1 MNLSL
6 PRSLGLLA
14 AVCWGVV
21 AGAVPGAV
29 VEPMWVTKPG
39 PWGELEVRAVYLEP
53 PESLLAVVA
62 KPSTVTRW
70 TFEQNTQGGVRA
82 ILAKAGV
89 PEPVIARLLS
99 PVRLVESGNS
109 IILLPEREDLVAL
122 SMEVRSAL
130 YLELAKSSA
139 NEYQRDPVFVLGG
152 DVDDWLGDAPLTSG
166 QRALFRQL
174 LWRRGNA
181 LVFSD
186 VQALLAL
193 AKNPEEVSGVFRSI
207 TRVRSLVIGLRLPL
221 TVDRN
226 AFIDYWTAD
235 QVGTPRLAF
244 IRAVTQRRAQQVI
257 DVTHFLPSAFRLR
270 VYSFPEI
277 DLGLK
282 GRFPDCHWTSLNFFN
297 PEPKDIYLDTRQAA
311 EHLLKDY
318 VAVDAPYRYGD
329 VLCFLDNGEGLHTC
343 VHIVD
348 DIVLTKNGDSILAP
362 WTLMRLRDVDE
373 IYRRTPNTRIQAYR
387 LKK

>member
-1 MNLSL
+1 
-6 PRSLGLLA
+6 
-14 AVCWGVV
+14 VI
-21 AGAVPGAV
+21 
-29 VEPMWVTKPG
+29 
-39 PWGELEVRAVYLEP
+39 
-53 PESLLAVVA
+53 A
-62 KPSTVTRW
+62 KPSAVTRW

-89 PEPVIARLLS
+89 PDPIIVRLLS

-109 IILLPEREDLVAL
+109 IVLLPEREDLLAL

-130 YLELAKSSA
+130 YLELAKSSV
-139 NEYQRDPVFVLGG
+139 NEYQRDPVFILGG
-152 DVDDWLGDAPLTSG
+152 DVDDWLEEVSLTSG
-166 QRALFRQL
+166 QQALFRQL

-193 AKNPEEVSGVFRSI
+193 AKGPEEVSAVFRSI
-207 TRVRSLVIGLRLPL
+207 TRVRSLIISLRLPL
-221 TVDRN
+221 TVDRQ
-226 AFIDYWTAD
+226 AFVDYWTAD

-244 IRAVTQRRAQQVI
+244 IRAVTQRRAKQLI

-297 PEPKDIYLDTRQAA
+297 QEPKDIYLDTRQAA

-329 VLCFLDNGEGLHTC
+329 VLCFLDDGEGLHTC

-362 WTLMRLRDVDE
+362 WTLMKLRDVDE

>member
-1 MNLSL
+1 VNLTF

-21 AGAVPGAV
+21 GSAA
-29 VEPMWVTKPG
+29 VEPMWLTKSG
-39 PWGELEVRAVYLEP
+39 PWGQLEVRSVYLEP
-53 PESLLAVVA
+53 PESLMAVIA
-62 KPSTVTRW
+62 KPSAVTRW

-82 ILAKAGV
+82 ILVKAGV
-89 PEPVIARLLS
+89 PEAIIARLLS

-109 IILLPEREDLVAL
+109 IVLLPEREDLVAL

-139 NEYQRDPVFVLGG
+139 NEYQRDPVFILGG
-152 DVDDWLGDAPLTSG
+152 DVDDWLEDVPLTSG

-174 LWRRGNA
+174 LWRRGSA
-181 LVFSD
+181 IVFSD

-193 AKNPEEVSGVFRSI
+193 AKGPEEVRAVFQTI

-221 TVDRN
+221 TVERN

-235 QVGTPRLAF
+235 QVGMPRLAF

-270 VYSFPEI
+270 VYSFPEL

-282 GRFPDCHWTSLNFFN
+282 GRFIGMNCYGASAPGGVLAKHFGLT
-297 PEPKDIYLDTRQAA
+297 A
-311 EHLLKDY
+311 EHVEK
-318 VAVDAPYRYGD
+318 VATELVKGA
-329 VLCFLDNGEGLHTC
+329 
-343 VHIVD
+343 
-348 DIVLTKNGDSILAP
+348 
-362 WTLMRLRDVDE
+362 
-373 IYRRTPNTRIQAYR
+373 
-387 LKK
+387 

>member
-1 MNLSL
+1 MNLTF

-21 AGAVPGAV
+21 AGAIPGAV
-29 VEPMWVTKPG
+29 VEPMWLTKSG
-39 PWGELEVRAVYLEP
+39 PWGQLEVRTVYLEP
-53 PESLLAVVA
+53 PEALMAVVA

-70 TFEQNTQGGVRA
+70 TFEQNTKGGVRA

-89 PEPVIARLLS
+89 PEVVIERLLS

-122 SMEVRSAL
+122 SMEVRGDL
-130 YLELAKSSA
+130 YQELAKSAA

-152 DVDDWLGDAPLTSG
+152 DVDDWLKDAPLTSG
-166 QRALFRQL
+166 QRALFQQL
-174 LWRRGNA
+174 LWRRGSA
-181 LVFSD
+181 VVFSD

-193 AKNPEEVSGVFRSI
+193 AKSPEEVSGVFRSI
-207 TRVRSLVIGLRLPL
+207 TRVRSLVVGLRLPL
-221 TVDRN
+221 TVERN

-244 IRAVTQRRAQQVI
+244 IRAVTQRRAQQVV
-257 DVTHFLPSAFRLR
+257 DVTHFLPAAFRLR
-270 VYSFPEI
+270 VYSFPEL

-318 VAVDAPYRYGD
+318 VAVDAPYRFGD
-329 VLCFLDNGEGLHTC
+329 VLCFLDDGQGLHTC

-373 IYRRTPNTRIQAYR
+373 IYRRTSNTRIQAYR

>member
-1 MNLSL
+1 VKLSF

-14 AVCWGVV
+14 TVCWGVV
-21 AGAVPGAV
+21 GSAA
-29 VEPMWVTKPG
+29 VEPMWLTKSG
-39 PWGELEVRAVYLEP
+39 PWGQLEVRSVYLEP
-53 PESLLAVVA
+53 PESLLAVIA

-70 TFEQNTQGGVRA
+70 TFEQNTAGGVRA
-82 ILAKAGV
+82 ILAKTGV
-89 PEPVIARLLS
+89 PDAVVARLLS

-122 SMEVRSAL
+122 SVEVRSAL
-130 YLELAKSSA
+130 YLELAKSAA

-152 DVDDWLGDAPLTSG
+152 DVDDWLEGVSLTSG

-174 LWRRGNA
+174 LWRRGSA

-186 VQALLAL
+186 VQALLSL
-193 AKNPEEVSGVFRSI
+193 AKGPEEVTAVFQTI

-221 TVDRN
+221 TVDRKG
-226 AFIDYWTAD
+226 FIDYWTAD

-244 IRAVTQRRAQQVI
+244 IRAVTQRRANQVV

-270 VYSFPEI
+270 VYSFPEL

-297 PEPKDIYLDTRQAA
+297 QEPKDIYLDTRQAA

-329 VLCFLDNGEGLHTC
+329 VLCFLDDGEGLHTC

>member
-1 MNLSL
+1 MKMDCLF
-6 PRSLGLLA
+6 RSFGLLA

-21 AGAVPGAV
+21 GGAA
-29 VEPMWVTKPG
+29 VEPTWMVKSG
-39 PWGELEVRAVYLEP
+39 PWGELEVRTVYLEP
-53 PESLLAVVA
+53 PGNLLAVVA

-70 TFEQNTQGGVRA
+70 TFEQNTQGGVRV

-89 PEPVIARLLS
+89 PLAVIERLLS

-139 NEYQRDPVFVLGG
+139 NEYQRDPVFILGG
-152 DVDDWLGDAPLTSG
+152 DVDDWLEEVPLTSG

-174 LWRRGNA
+174 LWRRGGA

-193 AKNPEEVSGVFRSI
+193 AKGPEEVSAVFRSI
-207 TRVRSLVIGLRLPL
+207 TRVRSLVISLRLPL
-221 TVDRN
+221 TVDRQ

-244 IRAVTQRRAQQVI
+244 IRAVTQRRAKQLI

-270 VYSFPEI
+270 VYSFPEL

-297 PEPKDIYLDTRQAA
+297 QEPKDIYLDTRQAA

-329 VLCFLDNGEGLHTC
+329 VLCFLDDGEGLHTC

>member
-1 MNLSL
+1 MKLSL
-6 PRSLGLLA
+6 PRSLCLLV

-21 AGAVPGAV
+21 GGAA
-29 VEPMWVTKPG
+29 VEPMWLTKSG
-39 PWGELEVRAVYLEP
+39 PWGQLEVRSVYLEP
-53 PESLLAVVA
+53 PESLLAVIS

-70 TFEQNTQGGVRA
+70 TFEQNTAGGVRA
-82 ILAKAGV
+82 VLAKAGV
-89 PEPVIARLLS
+89 PEPVIARLFS
-99 PVRLVESGNS
+99 PVRLVESSNT
-109 IILLPEREDLVAL
+109 IVLLPEREDLVAL

-130 YLELAKSSA
+130 YQELAKSSA

-152 DVDDWLGDAPLTSG
+152 DVDDWLEDVTLTSE
-166 QRALFRQL
+166 QRALFRKL
-174 LWRRGNA
+174 LWRRGSA

-193 AKNPEEVSGVFRSI
+193 AKGPEEVAAVFQTI

-221 TVDRN
+221 TVDRKT
-226 AFIDYWTAD
+226 FIDYWTAD

-244 IRAVTQRRAQQVI
+244 IRAVTQRRAQQIV
-257 DVTHFLPSAFRLR
+257 DVTHFLPAAFRLR
-270 VYSFPEI
+270 VYSFPEL

-297 PEPKDIYLDTRQAA
+297 REPKDIYLDAQQAA
-311 EHLLKDY
+311 ENLLRDY
-318 VAVDAPYRYGD
+318 VAVDAPYRFGD
-329 VLCFLDNGEGLHTC
+329 VLCFLDDGEGLHSC

-362 WTLMRLRDVDE
+362 WTLMRLQDVDE
-373 IYRRTPNTRIQAYR
+373 IYRRTPSTRIQAYR

>member
-1 MNLSL
+1 VNVRFL
-6 PRSLGLLA
+6 RSLGLLA

-21 AGAVPGAV
+21 AGAVT
-29 VEPMWVTKPG
+29 EPMWLTKSG
-39 PWGELEVRAVYLEP
+39 PWGQLEVRSVYLEP
-53 PESLLAVVA
+53 PEALLAVVA

-70 TFEQNTQGGVRA
+70 TFEQTTIGGVRA
-82 ILAKAGV
+82 ILVKAGV

-109 IILLPEREDLVAL
+109 IILLPEREDLFAL
-122 SMEVRSAL
+122 TMEVRSAL

-139 NEYQRDPVFVLGG
+139 NEYQRDPVFILGG
-152 DVDDWLGDAPLTSG
+152 DVDDWLEEVPLTSG
-166 QRALFRQL
+166 QRALFQQL

-193 AKNPEEVSGVFRSI
+193 AKGPEEVSAVFRSI
-207 TRVRSLVIGLRLPL
+207 TRVRSLVISLRLPL
-221 TVDRN
+221 AVDRQ

-244 IRAVTQRRAQQVI
+244 IRAVTQRRAKQLI

-270 VYSFPEI
+270 VYSFPEL

-297 PEPKDIYLDTRQAA
+297 QEPKDIYLDTRQAA

-329 VLCFLDNGEGLHTC
+329 VLCFLDDGEGLHTC
-343 VHIVD
+343 VHVVD

>member
-1 MNLSL
+1 VNFRL

-14 AVCWGVV
+14 AVCWGAV
-21 AGAVPGAV
+21 AAAV

-39 PWGELEVRAVYLEP
+39 PWGQLEVRSVYLEP
-53 PESLLAVVA
+53 PEALMAVVA
-62 KPSTVTRW
+62 KPSAVTRW

-89 PEPVIARLLS
+89 PDTVIARLLS

-122 SMEVRSAL
+122 SPEARSAL
-130 YLELAKSSA
+130 YLELAKSAA

-152 DVDDWLGDAPLTSG
+152 DVDDWLEGVPLSSE
-166 QRALFRQL
+166 QRALFRKL

-181 LVFSD
+181 VVFSD

-193 AKNPEEVSGVFRSI
+193 AKGPEEVSAVFRTI
-207 TRVRSLVIGLRLPL
+207 TRVRSLVVGLRLPL
-221 TVDRN
+221 TVDRG

-244 IRAVTQRRAQQVI
+244 IRAVTQRRAQQVV
-257 DVTHFLPSAFRLR
+257 DVTHFLPAAFRLR
-270 VYSFPEI
+270 VYSFPEL

-297 PEPKDIYLDTRQAA
+297 AEPKDIYLDTRQAA

-329 VLCFLDNGEGLHTC
+329 VLCFLDDGEGLHTC
-343 VHIVD
+343 VHVVD

-373 IYRRTPNTRIQAYR
+373 IYRRSANTRIQGYR

>member
-1 MNLSL
+1 MKLSL

-21 AGAVPGAV
+21 GGAA
-29 VEPMWVTKPG
+29 VEPMWLTKSG
-39 PWGELEVRAVYLEP
+39 PWGQLEVRSVYLEP
-53 PESLLAVVA
+53 PESLLAVIA

-70 TFEQNTQGGVRA
+70 TFEQNTTGGVRA
-82 ILAKAGV
+82 VLAKAGV
-89 PEPVIARLLS
+89 PDTVVARLLS
-99 PVRLVESGNS
+99 PVRLVESGNT

-130 YLELAKSSA
+130 YLELAKSAA

-152 DVDDWLGDAPLTSG
+152 DVDDWLEDVSLTSE
-166 QRALFRQL
+166 QRSLFRKL

-186 VQALLAL
+186 VQALLTL
-193 AKNPEEVSGVFRSI
+193 AKGPQEVNAVFQTI

-221 TVDRN
+221 TVDRQ

-244 IRAVTQRRAQQVI
+244 IRAVTQRRAQQVV

-270 VYSFPEI
+270 VYSFPEL

-297 PEPKDIYLDTRQAA
+297 QEPKDVYLDTRQAA

-329 VLCFLDNGEGLHTC
+329 VLCFLDDGEGLHTC

-373 IYRRTPNTRIQAYR
+373 IYRRTPSTRIQAYR

>member
-1 MNLSL
+1 
-6 PRSLGLLA
+6 LA

-21 AGAVPGAV
+21 GSAA
-29 VEPMWVTKPG
+29 VEPMWLTKSG
-39 PWGELEVRAVYLEP
+39 PWGQLEVRSVYLEP
-53 PESLLAVVA
+53 PESLLAVIS
-62 KPSTVTRW
+62 KPSPVTRW
-70 TFEQNTQGGVRA
+70 TFEQNTAGGVRA
-82 ILAKAGV
+82 ILTKTGV
-89 PEPVIARLLS
+89 PEAVVARLLS

-122 SMEVRSAL
+122 SVEVRSAL
-130 YLELAKSSA
+130 YLELAKSAA

-152 DVDDWLGDAPLTSG
+152 DVDDWLEDVPLTAE
-166 QRALFRQL
+166 QRSLFRKL
-174 LWRRGNA
+174 LWRRGSA

-186 VQALLAL
+186 VQALLSL
-193 AKNPEEVSGVFRSI
+193 AKGPEEVTAVFQTI
-207 TRVRSLVIGLRLPL
+207 TRVRSLVLGLRLPL
-221 TVDRN
+221 TVDRKG
-226 AFIDYWTAD
+226 FIDYWTAN
-235 QVGTPRLAF
+235 QTGTPRLAF

-270 VYSFPEI
+270 VYSFPEL

-282 GRFPDCHWTSLNFFN
+282 SRFPDCHWTSLNFFN
-297 PEPKDIYLDTRQAA
+297 QEPKDIYLDTRQAA

-318 VAVDAPYRYGD
+318 VTVDAPYRYGD
-329 VLCFLDNGEGLHTC
+329 VLCFLDDGEGLHTC

>member
-1 MNLSL
+1 MKLSL

-21 AGAVPGAV
+21 GGAA
-29 VEPMWVTKPG
+29 VEPMWLTKSG
-39 PWGELEVRAVYLEP
+39 PWGQLEVRSVYLEP
-53 PESLLAVVA
+53 PEALLAVIA

-70 TFEQNTQGGVRA
+70 TFEQNTTAGVRA
-82 ILAKAGV
+82 VLAKAGV
-89 PEPVIARLLS
+89 PDTVVARLLS

-122 SMEVRSAL
+122 SVEVRSAL
-130 YLELAKSSA
+130 YLELAKSAA

-152 DVDDWLGDAPLTSG
+152 DVDDWLEDVPLTAE
-166 QRALFRQL
+166 QRSLFRKL

-186 VQALLAL
+186 VQALLSL
-193 AKNPEEVSGVFRSI
+193 AKGPQEVNAVFQAI

-221 TVDRN
+221 TVDRK

-244 IRAVTQRRAQQVI
+244 IRAVTLRRAQQVI

-270 VYSFPEI
+270 VYSFPEL

-297 PEPKDIYLDTRQAA
+297 QEPKDIYLDTRQAA

-329 VLCFLDNGEGLHTC
+329 VLCFLDDGEGLHTC

-373 IYRRTPNTRIQAYR
+373 IYRRTPSTRIQAYR